1 MMRKPKINIVTLGCS
16 KNKVD
21 SERLAASLSH
31 CYDIMHDFDKK
42 SDVVIINTCGF
53 IGDAKEE
60 SIDTILE
67 YAELRKANK
76 IKKLYVMGC
85 LSQRY
90 RKELQNEIH
99 EVDGFFG
106 VESVSLIAED
116 ILDLEMGLG
125 DGSRGRVS
133 GTENGNKRL
142 FLKDSDNCTDSE
154 TLPYNH
160 NRILSTPSHY
170 AYLKI
175 SEGCNRRCAF
185 CAIPLI
191 RGEHVSV
198 PMEDLIKEAEL
209 LAKKGV
215 KELILIAQDLTY
227 YGRDIDGQ
235 YHIVELVK
243 RLLEIKEFEWI
254 RLHYGYPQGFPDEL
268 LDMMNSEPRICN
280 YIDLPLQHI
289 STPILKN
296 MRRGVD
302 KEQTINFVKNAR
314 NRVPGIAFRTTFIVG
329 FPGETEEQFEELCD
343 FVREM
348 KFERAGVFAYS
359 AEEGTPAYEM
369 EDDVPEEVKQE
380 RVDTIMAIQQNISL
394 ETNEK
399 RVGTIEKVLIDRIEG
414 DYYIGRTQYDS
425 PEVDDEIL
433 ISVDEAELNIG
444 DFVNVKL
451 TKADYF
457 DLYGEIV

>member
-1 MMRKPKINIVTLGCS
+1 MKKPIVNIVTLGCS
-16 KNKVD
+16 KNRVD

-31 CYDIMHDFDKK
+31 RYDIVHESEKK
-42 SDVVIINTCGF
+42 SDIVIINTCGF

-67 YAELRKANK
+67 YAELRRAKK
-76 IKKLYVMGC
+76 IKKLYVIGC

-90 RKELQNEIH
+90 RKDLQEEIH

-106 VESVSLIAED
+106 VESVQLIAND
-116 ILDLEMGLG
+116 ILSQELG
-125 DGSRGRVS
+125 VRNEELG
-133 GTENGNKRL
+133 
-142 FLKDSDNCTDSE
+142 
-154 TLPYNH
+154 YNH
-160 NRILSTPSHY
+160 ERILSTPSHY

-198 PMEDLIKEAEL
+198 PMEDLLKEANL
-209 LAKKGV
+209 LAQKGV

-268 LDMMNSEPRICN
+268 LDLMNNEPRICN

-302 KEQTINFVKNAR
+302 KEQTVNFVLNAR
-314 NRVPGIAFRTTFIVG
+314 KRVSGIAFRTTFIVG

-343 FVREM
+343 FVKEM

-359 AEEGTPAYEM
+359 PEEGTPAYEM

-399 RVGTIEKVLIDRIEG
+399 RVGTTEKVLVDRIEG

-433 ISVDEAELNIG
+433 ISVDSAELNIG

-451 TKADYF
+451 VKADYF
-457 DLYGEIV
+457 DLYGEVVNN

>member
-1 MMRKPKINIVTLGCS
+1 MKKPVVNIVTLGCS
-16 KNKVD
+16 KNRVD

-31 CYDIMHDFDKK
+31 RYDIVHESENK
-42 SDVVIINTCGF
+42 SDIVIINTCGF

-67 YAELRKANK
+67 YAELRRTKK
-76 IKKLYVMGC
+76 IKKLYVIGC

-90 RKELQNEIH
+90 RKELQEEIH

-106 VESVSLIAED
+106 VESVQLIADD
-116 ILDLEMGLG
+116 ILRDAKTQSQKDAKSE
-125 DGSRGRVS
+125 
-133 GTENGNKRL
+133 ENC
-142 FLKDSDNCTDSE
+142 DSV
-154 TLPYNH
+154 TLNYNH
-160 NRILSTPSHY
+160 ERVLSTPSHY

-198 PMEDLIKEAEL
+198 PMEDLLKEAEL
-209 LAKKGV
+209 LAQKGV

-268 LDMMNSEPRICN
+268 LDLMNNEPRICN

-302 KEQTINFVKNAR
+302 KEQTISFVTNAR

-343 FVREM
+343 FVKEM

-359 AEEGTPAYEM
+359 PEEGTPAYEM
-369 EDDVPEEVKQE
+369 EDDVPQEVKQE

-399 RVGTIEKVLIDRIEG
+399 RVGAIEKVLIDRIEG

-433 ISVDEAELNIG
+433 ISVNESELNIG
-444 DFVNVKL
+444 DFVNVRL
-451 TKADYF
+451 VKADYF
-457 DLYGEIV
+457 DLYGNVVADNADK

>member
-1 MMRKPKINIVTLGCS
+1 MKKPIINIVTLGCS
-16 KNKVD
+16 KNRVD

-31 CYDIMHDFDKK
+31 HYDIVHESEKK
-42 SDVVIINTCGF
+42 SDIVIINTCGF

-67 YAELRKANK
+67 YAELRRAKK
-76 IKKLYVMGC
+76 IKKLYVIGC

-90 RKELQNEIH
+90 RKDLQEEIH

-106 VESVSLIAED
+106 VESVQLIAND
-116 ILDLEMGLG
+116 ILSEELG
-125 DGSRGRVS
+125 VR
-133 GTENGNKRL
+133 
-142 FLKDSDNCTDSE
+142 SE
-154 TLPYNH
+154 ELGYNH
-160 NRILSTPSHY
+160 ERVLSTPSHY

-235 YHIVELVK
+235 YHIVDLVK
-243 RLLEIKEFEWI
+243 KLLEIKEFEWI

-268 LDMMNSEPRICN
+268 LDLMNEEPRICN

-302 KEQTINFVKNAR
+302 KEQTINFVTNAR

-329 FPGETEEQFEELCD
+329 FPGETEEQFKELCD
-343 FVREM
+343 FVKEM

-359 AEEGTPAYEM
+359 PEEGTPAYEM

-399 RVGTIEKVLIDRIEG
+399 RVGTVEKVLIDRIEG

-451 TKADYF
+451 VKADYF
-457 DLYGEIV
+457 DLYGNVIS

>member
-1 MMRKPKINIVTLGCS
+1 MKKPIINIVTLGCS
-16 KNKVD
+16 KNRVD

-31 CYDIMHDFDKK
+31 HYDIVHESEKK
-42 SDVVIINTCGF
+42 SDIVIINTCGF

-67 YAELRKANK
+67 YAELRRAKK
-76 IKKLYVMGC
+76 IKKLYVIGC

-90 RKELQNEIH
+90 RKDLQEEIH

-106 VESVSLIAED
+106 VESVQLIAND
-116 ILDLEMGLG
+116 ILSEELG
-125 DGSRGRVS
+125 VGSEELG
-133 GTENGNKRL
+133 
-142 FLKDSDNCTDSE
+142 
-154 TLPYNH
+154 YNH
-160 NRILSTPSHY
+160 ERVLSTPSHY

-198 PMEDLIKEAEL
+198 PMEDLLKEANL
-209 LAKKGV
+209 LAQKGV

-268 LDMMNSEPRICN
+268 LDLMNNEPRICN

-302 KEQTINFVKNAR
+302 KEQTINFVTNAR

-329 FPGETEEQFEELCD
+329 FPGETEEQFKELCD
-343 FVREM
+343 FVKEM

-359 AEEGTPAYEM
+359 PEEGTPAYEM

-399 RVGTIEKVLIDRIEG
+399 RVGTVEKVLIDRIEG

-451 TKADYF
+451 VKADYF
-457 DLYGEIV
+457 DLYGNVIS

>member
-1 MMRKPKINIVTLGCS
+1 MTMKKPIVNIVTLGCS
-16 KNKVD
+16 KNRVD

-31 CYDIMHDFDKK
+31 RYDIVHESEKK
-42 SDVVIINTCGF
+42 SDIVIINTCGF

-67 YAELRKANK
+67 YAELRRSKK
-76 IKKLYVMGC
+76 IKKLYVIGC

-90 RKELQNEIH
+90 RKDLQEEIR
-99 EVDGFFG
+99 EVDGFYG
-106 VESVSLIAED
+106 VESVQLIAND
-116 ILDLEMGLG
+116 ILSQELG
-125 DGSRGRVS
+125 VR
-133 GTENGNKRL
+133 
-142 FLKDSDNCTDSE
+142 SE
-154 TLPYNH
+154 ELGYNH
-160 NRILSTPSHY
+160 ERILSTPSHY

-198 PMEDLIKEAEL
+198 PMEDLLKEANL
-209 LAKKGV
+209 LAQKGV

-268 LDMMNSEPRICN
+268 LDLMNNEPRICN

-302 KEQTINFVKNAR
+302 KEQTINFVTNAR

-343 FVREM
+343 FVKEM

-359 AEEGTPAYEM
+359 PEEGTPAYEM

-399 RVGTIEKVLIDRIEG
+399 RVGTTEKVLVDRIEG

-433 ISVDEAELNIG
+433 ISVDSAELNIG

-451 TKADYF
+451 VKADYF
-457 DLYGEIV
+457 DLYGEVIS

>member
-1 MMRKPKINIVTLGCS
+1 MKKPKLNIVTLGCS

-21 SERLAASLSH
+21 SERLAASLEFK
-31 CYDIMHDFDKK
+31 YDIVHDSDKK

-67 YAELRKANK
+67 YAELRRAKK
-76 IKKLYVMGC
+76 IKRLYVTGC

-90 RKELQNEIH
+90 RKDLQEEIH
-99 EVDGFFG
+99 EVDGFYG
-106 VESVSLIAED
+106 VESVQMIAKD
-116 ILDLEMGLG
+116 ILTQE
-125 DGSRGRVS
+125 SA
-133 GTENGNKRL
+133 
-142 FLKDSDNCTDSE
+142 DSE
-154 TLPYNH
+154 TLRLCDSVSYNH
-160 NRILSTPSHY
+160 KRVLSTPEHY

-198 PMEDLIKEAEL
+198 PMDDLIKEAEL
-209 LAKKGV
+209 LAQKGV

-268 LDMMNSEPRICN
+268 LDLMNQEPRICN

-343 FVREM
+343 FIREM

-359 AEEGTPAYEM
+359 PEEGTPAYEM
-369 EDDVPEEVKQE
+369 EDDVPEEVKQQ
-380 RVDTIMAIQQNISL
+380 RVDDIMAIQQNISL

-399 RVGTIEKVLIDRIEG
+399 RVGTVEKVLIDRIEG
-414 DYYIGRTQYDS
+414 DYYVGRTQYDS

-433 ISVDEAELNIG
+433 ISLDDADLEIG
-444 DFVNVKL
+444 TFVNAKIV
-451 TKADYF
+451 KADYF
-457 DLYGEIV
+457 DLYAEIV

>member
-1 MMRKPKINIVTLGCS
+1 MKKPIVNIVTLGCS
-16 KNKVD
+16 KNRVD

-31 CYDIMHDFDKK
+31 RYDIVHESEKK
-42 SDVVIINTCGF
+42 SDIVIINTCGF

-67 YAELRKANK
+67 YAELRRAKK
-76 IKKLYVMGC
+76 IKKLYVIGC

-90 RKELQNEIH
+90 RKDLQEEIH
-99 EVDGFFG
+99 EVDGFYG
-106 VESVSLIAED
+106 VESVQLIAND
-116 ILDLEMGLG
+116 ILSQELG
-125 DGSRGRVS
+125 VR
-133 GTENGNKRL
+133 
-142 FLKDSDNCTDSE
+142 SE
-154 TLPYNH
+154 ELGYNH
-160 NRILSTPSHY
+160 ERILSTPSHY

-198 PMEDLIKEAEL
+198 PMEDLLKEANL
-209 LAKKGV
+209 LAQKGV

-243 RLLEIKEFEWI
+243 KLLEIKEFEWI

-268 LDMMNSEPRICN
+268 LDLMNNEPRICN

-302 KEQTINFVKNAR
+302 KEQTVNFVLNAR
-314 NRVPGIAFRTTFIVG
+314 KRVPGIAFRTTFIVG

-343 FVREM
+343 FVKEM

-359 AEEGTPAYEM
+359 PEEGTPAYEM

-399 RVGTIEKVLIDRIEG
+399 RVGTTEKVLVDRIEG

-433 ISVDEAELNIG
+433 ISVDSAELNIG

-451 TKADYF
+451 VKADYF
-457 DLYGEIV
+457 DLYGEVVNN

>member
-1 MMRKPKINIVTLGCS
+1 MKKPIVNIVTLGCS

-21 SERLAASLSH
+21 SERLAASLSNR
-31 CYDIMHDFDKK
+31 YDIVHDSDKK
-42 SDVVIINTCGF
+42 SDIVILNTCGF

-67 YAELRKANK
+67 YAELRRAKK
-76 IKKLYVMGC
+76 IKKLYVTGC

-90 RKELQNEIH
+90 RKELQEEIH

-106 VESVSLIAED
+106 VESVQLIAND
-116 ILDLEMGLG
+116 ILSKELG
-125 DGSRGRVS
+125 VR
-133 GTENGNKRL
+133 
-142 FLKDSDNCTDSE
+142 SE
-154 TLPYNH
+154 ELGYNH
-160 NRILSTPSHY
+160 ERILSTPSHY

-198 PMEDLIKEAEL
+198 PMADLIKEAEL

-268 LDMMNSEPRICN
+268 LDLMTNEPRICN

-302 KEQTINFVKNAR
+302 KEQTIHFVTNAR

-343 FVREM
+343 FVKEM

-359 AEEGTPAYEM
+359 PEEGTPAYEM

-399 RVGTIEKVLIDRIEG
+399 RVGTTEKVLVDRIEG

-433 ISVDEAELNIG
+433 ISVDSAELNIG

-451 TKADYF
+451 VKADYF
-457 DLYGEIV
+457 DLYGEVI

>member
-1 MMRKPKINIVTLGCS
+1 MRKPKINIVTLGCS

-21 SERLAASLSH
+21 SERLAATLSDK
-31 CYDIMHDFDKK
+31 YNIVHDSDKK
-42 SDVVIINTCGF
+42 SDIVIINTCGF

-67 YAELRKANK
+67 YAELRKTNK

-90 RKELQNEIH
+90 RKDLQEEIH

-106 VESVSLIAED
+106 VESVQLIAND
-116 ILDLEMGLG
+116 ILNEELEVRNEELN
-125 DGSRGRVS
+125 VS
-133 GTENGNKRL
+133 TYYHERL
-142 FLKDSDNCTDSE
+142 
-154 TLPYNH
+154 
-160 NRILSTPSHY
+160 LSTPSHY

-209 LAKKGV
+209 LANKGV

-268 LDMMNSEPRICN
+268 LDLMNNEPRICN

-302 KEQTINFVKNAR
+302 KEQTINFVRNAR

-359 AEEGTPAYEM
+359 PEEGTPAYEM
-369 EDDVPEEVKQE
+369 EDDVPQEVKQE
-380 RVDTIMAIQQNISL
+380 RVDTIMEIQQNISL
-394 ETNEK
+394 EINEK
-399 RVGTIEKVLIDRIEG
+399 RVGTVEKVLIDRIEG

-433 ISVDEAELNIG
+433 ISIDDNELNVG

-451 TKADYF
+451 IKADYF
-457 DLYGEIV
+457 DLYGEVFDN

>member
-1 MMRKPKINIVTLGCS
+1 MKKPKLNIVTLGCS

-21 SERLAASLSH
+21 SDRLAAALEYK
-31 CYDIMHDFDKK
+31 YDIVHDSDKK
-42 SDVVIINTCGF
+42 SDVVILNTCGF

-67 YAELRKANK
+67 YAELRRAKK
-76 IKKLYVMGC
+76 IKRLYVIGC

-90 RKELQNEIH
+90 RKDLQEEIH
-99 EVDGFFG
+99 EVDGFYG
-106 VESVSLIAED
+106 VEAVQLIAND
-116 ILDLEMGLG
+116 ILRNEELG
-125 DGSRGRVS
+125 IRNEELSEEYNVNRV
-133 GTENGNKRL
+133 
-142 FLKDSDNCTDSE
+142 
-154 TLPYNH
+154 
-160 NRILSTPSHY
+160 LSTPEHY

-198 PMEDLIKEAEL
+198 PMETLIQEAEL

-235 YHIVELVK
+235 YRIVELVK

-268 LDMMNSEPRICN
+268 LDLMNQEPRICN

-343 FVREM
+343 FIREM

-359 AEEGTPAYEM
+359 PEEGTPAYEM
-369 EDDVPEEVKQE
+369 EDDVPEEVKQQ
-380 RVDTIMAIQQNISL
+380 RVDDIMAIQQNISL
-394 ETNEK
+394 ETNEN
-399 RVGTIEKVLIDRIEG
+399 RVGTVEKVLIDRIEG

-433 ISVDEAELNIG
+433 ISLDDADIEVG
-444 DFVNVKL
+444 TFVNAKIV
-451 TKADYF
+451 KADYF
-457 DLYGEIV
+457 DLYAEIV

>member
-1 MMRKPKINIVTLGCS
+1 MMMKKPVVNIITLGCS
-16 KNKVD
+16 KNRVD

-31 CYDIMHDFDKK
+31 RYDIVHESEKK
-42 SDVVIINTCGF
+42 SDIVIINTCGF

-67 YAELRKANK
+67 YAELRRAKK
-76 IKKLYVMGC
+76 IKKLYVIGC

-90 RKELQNEIH
+90 RKELQDEIH

-106 VESVSLIAED
+106 VESVQLIAND
-116 ILDLEMGLG
+116 ILSQELG
-125 DGSRGRVS
+125 VR
-133 GTENGNKRL
+133 
-142 FLKDSDNCTDSE
+142 SE
-154 TLPYNH
+154 ELGYNH
-160 NRILSTPSHY
+160 ERILSTPSHY

-198 PMEDLIKEAEL
+198 PMEDLLKEANL
-209 LAKKGV
+209 LAQKGV

-268 LDMMNSEPRICN
+268 LDLMNNEPRICN

-302 KEQTINFVKNAR
+302 KEQTINFVTNAR

-343 FVREM
+343 FVKEM

-359 AEEGTPAYEM
+359 PEEGTPAYEM

-399 RVGTIEKVLIDRIEG
+399 RVGTTEKVLVDRIEG

-433 ISVDEAELNIG
+433 ISVDSAELNIG

-451 TKADYF
+451 VKADYF
-457 DLYGEIV
+457 DLYGEVIS

>member
-1 MMRKPKINIVTLGCS
+1 MKKPKLNIVTLGCS

-21 SERLAASLSH
+21 SERLAASLEFK
-31 CYDIMHDFDKK
+31 YDIVHDSDKK

-67 YAELRKANK
+67 YAELRRAKK
-76 IKKLYVMGC
+76 IKRLYVTGC

-90 RKELQNEIH
+90 RKDLQEEIH
-99 EVDGFFG
+99 EVDGFYG
-106 VESVSLIAED
+106 VESVQMIAKD
-116 ILDLEMGLG
+116 ILTQE
-125 DGSRGRVS
+125 SA
-133 GTENGNKRL
+133 
-142 FLKDSDNCTDSE
+142 DSE
-154 TLPYNH
+154 TLRLCDSVSYNH
-160 NRILSTPSHY
+160 ERVLSTPEHY

-198 PMEDLIKEAEL
+198 PMDDLIKEAEL
-209 LAKKGV
+209 LAQKGV

-268 LDMMNSEPRICN
+268 LDLMNQEPRICN

-343 FVREM
+343 FIREM

-359 AEEGTPAYEM
+359 PEEGTPAYEM
-369 EDDVPEEVKQE
+369 EDDVPEEVKQQ
-380 RVDTIMAIQQNISL
+380 RVDDIMAIQQNISL

-399 RVGTIEKVLIDRIEG
+399 RVGTVEKVLIDRIEG
-414 DYYIGRTQYDS
+414 DYYVGRTQYDS

-433 ISVDEAELNIG
+433 ISLDDADLEIG
-444 DFVNVKL
+444 TFVNAKIV
-451 TKADYF
+451 KADYF
-457 DLYGEIV
+457 DLYAEIV